1 MGGWEVSGVMNGRSG
16 DAIDVTET
24 CGSSRYCRPDYV
36 GGPLVLDNWQNNLD
50 LTACNPG
57 INCGLKYINTAAF
70 APVPIS
76 GASAIAIRPGNF
88 GYAALRGPG
97 SWSTNAGVGRNFSIR
112 ERYTLRFRA
121 DMYNATNHVN
131 YGNPTA
137 SINSSTFGQI
147 RSAGGM
153 RSMQMNARLTW

>member
-1 MGGWEVSGVMNGRSG
+1 MKKHPRRLPRQRVGSGGAKTPAPFKGGGVS
-16 DAIDVTET
+16 
-24 CGSSRYCRPDYV
+24 
-36 GGPLVLDNWQNNLD
+36 
-50 LTACNPG
+50 
-57 INCGLKYINTAAF
+57 
-70 APVPIS
+70 
-76 GASAIAIRPGNF
+76 
-88 GYAALRGPG
+88 ALRPQAPGKKKHLRRWARTGVVVGFAGAVRSG
-97 SWSTNAGVGRNFSIR
+97 SWSTNAGLGRNFTVR
-112 ERYTLRFRA
+112 ERYKLRFRA